1 MSKYAQIK
9 RRREYYQMLRNW
21 YGAERAAIEISAHT
35 PQAVELSSVIDSVCS
50 DIRSPEVAHFIEL
63 ESHWEKIAGPAA
75 RLARPARLHEGVL
88 YLEVPHSALIRELA
102 PSLDLF
108 SGGSPPASA
117 TESVR
122 RSSWS
127 LPAVSPVPGTQNDG
141 FCRSL
146 SGNLL
151 RHFSVILPSE
161 GFSTARRV

>member
-21 YGAERAAIEISAHT
+21 YGAERAAVEISAHT

-63 ESHWEKIAGPAA
+63 ESRWEKIAGPAA

-108 SGGSPPASA
+108 QRRIASCLGDGVCGSIKLVPSG
-117 TESVR
+117 SVS
-122 RSSWS
+122 RSRN
-127 LPAVSPVPGTQNDG
+127 AK
-141 FCRSL
+141 
-146 SGNLL
+146 
-151 RHFSVILPSE
+151 
-161 GFSTARRV
+161 

>member
-35 PQAVELSSVIDSVCS
+35 PQAVELSSVIDSACS

-88 YLEVPHSALIRELA
+88 YLEVPHSAPIRELA

-108 SGGSPPASA
+108 QRRIASCLGDGVCASIKLVPSG
-117 TESVR
+117 SVS
-122 RSSWS
+122 RSRN
-127 LPAVSPVPGTQNDG
+127 AK
-141 FCRSL
+141 
-146 SGNLL
+146 
-151 RHFSVILPSE
+151 
-161 GFSTARRV
+161 

>member
-75 RLARPARLHEGVL
+75 RLTRPARLHEGVL

-108 SGGSPPASA
+108 QRRIASCLGDGVCASIKLVPSG
-117 TESVR
+117 SVS
-122 RSSWS
+122 RSRN
-127 LPAVSPVPGTQNDG
+127 AK
-141 FCRSL
+141 
-146 SGNLL
+146 
-151 RHFSVILPSE
+151 
-161 GFSTARRV
+161 

>member
-108 SGGSPPASA
+108 QRRIASCLGDGVCASIKLVPSG
-117 TESVR
+117 SVS
-122 RSSWS
+122 RS
-127 LPAVSPVPGTQNDG
+127 QN
-141 FCRSL
+141 
-146 SGNLL
+146 
-151 RHFSVILPSE
+151 
-161 GFSTARRV
+161 AK

>member
-35 PQAVELSSVIDSVCS
+35 PQAVELSCVIDSVCS

-88 YLEVPHSALIRELA
+88 YLEVSHSALIRELA

-108 SGGSPPASA
+108 QRRIASCLGDGVCASIKLVPSG
-117 TESVR
+117 SVS
-122 RSSWS
+122 RSRN
-127 LPAVSPVPGTQNDG
+127 AK
-141 FCRSL
+141 
-146 SGNLL
+146 
-151 RHFSVILPSE
+151 
-161 GFSTARRV
+161 

>member
-21 YGAERAAIEISAHT
+21 YGAERAAVEISAHT
-35 PQAVELSSVIDSVCS
+35 PQAVELSNVIDSVCS

-108 SGGSPPASA
+108 QRRIASCLGDGVCASIKLVPSG
-117 TESVR
+117 SVS
-122 RSSWS
+122 RSRN
-127 LPAVSPVPGTQNDG
+127 AK
-141 FCRSL
+141 
-146 SGNLL
+146 
-151 RHFSVILPSE
+151 
-161 GFSTARRV
+161 

>member
-108 SGGSPPASA
+108 LRRIASCLGDGVCASIKLVPSG
-117 TESVR
+117 SVS
-122 RSSWS
+122 RSRN
-127 LPAVSPVPGTQNDG
+127 AK
-141 FCRSL
+141 
-146 SGNLL
+146 
-151 RHFSVILPSE
+151 
-161 GFSTARRV
+161 

>member
-63 ESHWEKIAGPAA
+63 ESHWEKSAGPAA

-108 SGGSPPASA
+108 QRRIASCLGDGVCASIKLVPSG
-117 TESVR
+117 SVS
-122 RSSWS
+122 RSRN
-127 LPAVSPVPGTQNDG
+127 AK
-141 FCRSL
+141 
-146 SGNLL
+146 
-151 RHFSVILPSE
+151 
-161 GFSTARRV
+161 

>member
-63 ESHWEKIAGPAA
+63 ESHWEKIAGPVA

-108 SGGSPPASA
+108 QRRIASCLGDGVCASIKLVPSG
-117 TESVR
+117 SVS
-122 RSSWS
+122 RSRN
-127 LPAVSPVPGTQNDG
+127 AK
-141 FCRSL
+141 
-146 SGNLL
+146 
-151 RHFSVILPSE
+151 
-161 GFSTARRV
+161 